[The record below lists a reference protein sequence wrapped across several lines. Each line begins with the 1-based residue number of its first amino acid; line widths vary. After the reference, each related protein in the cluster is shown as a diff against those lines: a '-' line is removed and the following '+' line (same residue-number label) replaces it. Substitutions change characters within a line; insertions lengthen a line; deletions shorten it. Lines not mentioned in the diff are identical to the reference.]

1 MKVTS
6 TLTDKILPVI
16 WEYLVE
22 TVEAEAEDLD
32 LSDDE
37 YNDVVRET
45 VKQLQQQL
53 QTYSLWTAMITTLPG
68 KYS

>member
-1 MKVTS
+1 MKATS

-32 LSDDE
+32 LSEDE
-37 YNDVVRET
+37 HHDVVRET

-53 QTYSLWTAMITTLPG
+53 QKYSL
-68 KYS
+68 

>member
-1 MKVTS
+1 MTVTS

-22 TVEAEAEDLD
+22 TVEAEAADLD

-37 YNDVVRET
+37 YNDAVRET

-53 QTYSLWTAMITTLPG
+53 QTYTL
-68 KYS
+68 

>member
-6 TLTDKILPVI
+6 TLTDKIFPVI

-32 LSDDE
+32 LSNDE

-53 QTYSLWTAMITTLPG
+53 QTYSL
-68 KYS
+68 